1 MHTNLVCTAGVKLA
15 PQERS
20 VTDALERPVR
30 RFRFAAHGRAEDRHL
45 GSVREIAAYGGI
57 DHRFGGIRLSRN
69 EREVLFRH
77 VAVLKLLLQ
86 LTVRIGRLS
95 YKQTPRRFLTEP
107 VHENALTGEEE
118 RTLRKE
124 VSNSMHDSRCARGH
138 SRTWMDSNPRG
149 FVYHQTVFILI
160 ENRQM
165 QIHWRYARFIREC
178 LHPIKLK
185 NDVPFFEP
193 VCWFADPLTIHL
205 HPPHL
210 DHFLDTRPAQLRS
223 LVREERAEALR
234 ICGSPLGRHGL
245 IVRHQRRECHGI
257 LHPSA
262 SFGTLEALT

>member
-1 MHTNLVCTAGVKLA
+1 MHTNLVRTASVKLT

-30 RFRFAAHGRAEDRHL
+30 RLRFAAHGRAENGHL
-45 GSVREIAAYGGI
+45 GSVCEIAAYGGI
-57 DHRFGGIRLSRN
+57 DHGLGRIRLPRN

-95 YKQTPRRFLTEP
+95 YKQTPRRFLIEP

-124 VSNSMHDSRCARGH
+124 VSNSMQDSRCARGH
-138 SRTWMDSNPRG
+138 SRTGMDSNPRG
-149 FVYHQTVFILI
+149 FVYNQTVFVLI
-160 ENRQM
+160 EDRQM
-165 QIHWRYARFIREC
+165 QIHWCNARFIRKC

-185 NDVPFFEP
+185 NSISFFEP
-193 VCWFADPLTIHL
+193 VRWFADLLTIHL

-210 DHFLDTRPAQLRS
+210 DHPLDA
-223 LVREERAEALR
+223 
-234 ICGSPLGRHGL
+234 
-245 IVRHQRRECHGI
+245 
-257 LHPSA
+257 
-262 SFGTLEALT
+262 